1 MGKDSLN
8 QGLVYTN
15 ESCTGCNRCISV
27 CSVLGANY
35 SLMEDG
41 KNVIH
46 VDGEACVECGACM
59 DVCHHK
65 ARGYRDDTEAFLTAL
80 KKGENI
86 SILIAPAFIAN
97 YPKEYRRVLGY
108 LKSLGVNRMISVSFG
123 ADITTWGYLN
133 YITKH
138 NFKGGISQPCP
149 AIVNYIEKYIPE
161 LTEKLVPVHSPMMC
175 AAIYVKKYM
184 KVTDKLAFISPCIA
198 KKAEITRQE
207 NKDYISY
214 NVTFTHLM
222 EVLKKIDLSSYDA
235 VDELEYG
242 MGSLYPQPGGL
253 KENVEH
259 FLGRDVLV
267 RQVEGE
273 GHVYH
278 FLGEYAKRVKSG
290 KPLPFL
296 VDALNCAGG
305 CIHGTATEPSM
316 DDNDDVLF
324 EIHNQRIKAR
334 KDDKKNPWAKEI
346 SYEKRL
352 QNFNEQF
359 AQLNIEDF
367 MCEYHPA
374 DKKVK
379 ITEEELQVGFQE
391 LKKDTPEKQKIDCG
405 ACGYDSCR
413 KMAEAIVLGC
423 NRKENCIH
431 YVKNELIEEQ
441 ETIKEM
447 TLQEREKQQKKE
459 VLYQEIMK
467 DFQQIKDSI
476 AELAIGNQNSAED
489 ATSMAQAVGEISGFT
504 DTLRDS
510 MGQVTEAVKGYDT
523 INDAIIKI
531 SNQTGMLA
539 LNAGIEAARS
549 GEAGRGFAVIA
560 NRVRELSEQT
570 KEAVV
575 TGKKQSDVL
584 MPAMEDLGKETDSF
598 IENIEGINTRTSAL
612 AASSE
617 EIAAQTEVIEEVVN
631 RVAEKMKGVVTE

>member
-584 MPAMEDLGKETDSF
+584 MPAMEDLGKKTDSF

>member
-65 ARGYRDDTEAFLTAL
+65 ARGYRDDTEEFLAAL
-80 KKGENI
+80 KRGENI

-97 YPKEYRRVLGY
+97 YPKEYRKILGY

>member
-1 MGKDSLN
+1 
-8 QGLVYTN
+8 
-15 ESCTGCNRCISV
+15 
-27 CSVLGANY
+27 
-35 SLMEDG
+35 
-41 KNVIH
+41 
-46 VDGEACVECGACM
+46 
-59 DVCHHK
+59 
-65 ARGYRDDTEAFLTAL
+65 
-80 KKGENI
+80 
-86 SILIAPAFIAN
+86 
-97 YPKEYRRVLGY
+97 
-108 LKSLGVNRMISVSFG
+108 
-123 ADITTWGYLN
+123 
-133 YITKH
+133 
-138 NFKGGISQPCP
+138 
-149 AIVNYIEKYIPE
+149 
-161 LTEKLVPVHSPMMC
+161 
-175 AAIYVKKYM
+175 
-184 KVTDKLAFISPCIA
+184 
-198 KKAEITRQE
+198 
-207 NKDYISY
+207 
-214 NVTFTHLM
+214 
-222 EVLKKIDLSSYDA
+222 
-235 VDELEYG
+235 
-242 MGSLYPQPGGL
+242 
-253 KENVEH
+253 
-259 FLGRDVLV
+259 
-267 RQVEGE
+267 
-273 GHVYH
+273 
-278 FLGEYAKRVKSG
+278 
-290 KPLPFL
+290 
-296 VDALNCAGG
+296 
-305 CIHGTATEPSM
+305 M

-447 TLQEREKQQKKE
+447 TLQEKEKQQKKE

-489 ATSMAQAVGEISGFT
+489 ATSMAQAVGEISGFA

>member
-413 KMAEAIVLGC
+413 KMAEAIVMGC

-467 DFQQIKDSI
+467 DFQRIKDSI

-489 ATSMAQAVGEISGFT
+489 ATSMAQAVGEISGFA